1 MKIVF
6 AKYTTDESGKKNYK
20 FTAYRK
26 FSYFGKFNDFGKWG
40 FWYQNVDGWMF
51 SMDDVYGDSLDMKVR
66 NFEDK
71 IRKLYDAKVIW
82 INASLMAYKLSN
94 GKTVIR

>member
-6 AKYTTDESGKKNYK
+6 ATYNIDSAGKKQYN

-26 FSYFGKFNDFGKWG
+26 FSYFGKFNNQGKWG
-40 FWYQNVDGWMF
+40 FWYHNIEGWLM
-51 SMDDVYGDSLDMKVR
+51 SMDVRGDSIYEKVK
-66 NFEDK
+66 NFEE
-71 IRKLYDAKVIW
+71 RVRQSFGAKVIW
-82 INASLMAYKLSN
+82 INGGLIAYKLSN

>member
-6 AKYTTDESGKKNYK
+6 ATYNIDRAGNKQYN

-26 FSYFGKFNDFGKWG
+26 FSYFGKFNNKGKWG
-40 FWYQNVDGWMF
+40 FWYHNYEGWLM
-51 SMDDVYGDSLDMKVR
+51 SIDVHGNSIDEKVK
-66 NFEDK
+66 NFEE
-71 IRKLYDAKVIW
+71 RVRHELNAKVIW
-82 INASLMAYKLSN
+82 INGGLLAYKLSN